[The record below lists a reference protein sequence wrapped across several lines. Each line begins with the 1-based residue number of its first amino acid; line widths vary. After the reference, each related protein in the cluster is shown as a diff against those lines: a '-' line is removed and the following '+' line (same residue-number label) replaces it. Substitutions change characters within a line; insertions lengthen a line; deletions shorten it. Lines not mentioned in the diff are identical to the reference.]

1 MQIRTLPMTAGWMWL
16 RQALLLYRQQPFA
29 FTALVII
36 YTMAL
41 MLLANLP
48 LIGLPLAAALVP
60 FGTVAITLAGRDA
73 QRGVM
78 PMPSLLIEAFRNPL
92 QRTALLRLGGIHAL
106 MVVGLVLVGSLLAA
120 DDLRQWEVV
129 DGQFDPETVAE
140 NMPWDAIIVAALLYV
155 PVLMMTWF
163 APQIVAWHK
172 QPTAKALFISF
183 FAVWR
188 NRWAFITLGVLIA
201 LLTIAVGWLAT
212 ELLRM
217 FAVSSQAA
225 SMLFAPVALVLT
237 SIAYATQYPIYRSVI
252 EPDAP

>member
-129 DGQFDPETVAE
+129 DGQFDPETVAA
-140 NMPWDAIIVAALLYV
+140 NMPWDAIIVAALLYI

-252 EPDAP
+252 EPDAQ

>member
-1 MQIRTLPMTAGWMWL
+1 MTAGWMWL

-106 MVVGLVLVGSLLAA
+106 MVVTVVIVGSLLAA
-120 DDLRQWEVV
+120 DSLRQWQIV

-140 NMPWDAIIVAALLYV
+140 NIPWDAIIVAGLLYI

-188 NRWAFITLGVLIA
+188 NRWAFLALGVLIFA
-201 LLTIAVGWLAT
+201 LTISVGWLAT

-217 FAVSSQAA
+217 LGVSPQTA

-237 SIAYATQYPIYRSVI
+237 SIAYATQYPIYRSVV
-252 EPDAP
+252 EPDAQ